1 MTRLCNH
8 GRTSVPQSSHEG
20 GSAAMA
26 ARADRLTVGATNQVL
41 SVRSSYPASSARIF
55 VDALE
60 RLGYTMEALLA
71 DVGISRADLDDP
83 DARIPVRAWGP
94 MFRRA
99 LEQRPMKNA
108 GMRLAAVTPIGAFP
122 LIDYF
127 VMTSQDVHEAL
138 TRLGRYLPLVEPR
151 SIPYVHEEED
161 PIRVSFEGSDTPL
174 SAEFMVTLNVLHLRE
189 QTGDR
194 FRATY
199 ASFRHRPEDVAEM
212 ESVLGCPVKTDAP
225 WNGWAMSR
233 EALQLPFQRRDAA
246 LGGLLQRLAEE
257 AIARLPPVQGV
268 ALDVLRVLAVR
279 VGGGDTHIEA
289 TARTL
294 ARSVR
299 SLQRQLAAAG
309 VSYKR
314 LLSQARMDAA
324 ARYLTGSPLAIGEIA
339 YLLGY
344 SEPSAFNRA
353 FKRWHNE
360 TPRAFREFRG

>member
-1 MTRLCNH
+1 
-8 GRTSVPQSSHEG
+8 
-20 GSAAMA
+20 
-26 ARADRLTVGATNQVL
+26 
-41 SVRSSYPASSARIF
+41 
-55 VDALE
+55 
-60 RLGYTMEALLA
+60 
-71 DVGISRADLDDP
+71 
-83 DARIPVRAWGP
+83 
-94 MFRRA
+94 
-99 LEQRPMKNA
+99 
-108 GMRLAAVTPIGAFP
+108 
-122 LIDYF
+122 
-127 VMTSQDVHEAL
+127 
-138 TRLGRYLPLVEPR
+138 
-151 SIPYVHEEED
+151 
-161 PIRVSFEGSDTPL
+161 
-174 SAEFMVTLNVLHLRE
+174 
-189 QTGDR
+189 
-194 FRATY
+194 
-199 ASFRHRPEDVAEM
+199 
-212 ESVLGCPVKTDAP
+212 
-225 WNGWAMSR
+225 MSR

-299 SLQRQLAAAG
+299 SLQRHLAAAG